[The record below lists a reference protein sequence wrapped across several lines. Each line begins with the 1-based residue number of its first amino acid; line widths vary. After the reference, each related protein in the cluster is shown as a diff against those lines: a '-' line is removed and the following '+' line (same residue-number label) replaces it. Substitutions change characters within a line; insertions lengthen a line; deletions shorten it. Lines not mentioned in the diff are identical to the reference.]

1 LSLDKLSFS
10 YIALIDATRLEGRLM
25 TRAKYVEIGVQRG
38 LSAALRDSR
47 GVDPQV
53 FQFPRAPNPRQNNF
67 KTTKGLSLI
76 DLYGASAQ

>member
-1 LSLDKLSFS
+1 
-10 YIALIDATRLEGRLM
+10 M

-53 FQFPRAPNPRQNNF
+53 FQFPRAPSPRQNNF
-67 KTTKGLSLI
+67 KQPRACPLLI
-76 DLYGASAQ
+76 YTVQVHSNHNHGVDEPARDDLLQD